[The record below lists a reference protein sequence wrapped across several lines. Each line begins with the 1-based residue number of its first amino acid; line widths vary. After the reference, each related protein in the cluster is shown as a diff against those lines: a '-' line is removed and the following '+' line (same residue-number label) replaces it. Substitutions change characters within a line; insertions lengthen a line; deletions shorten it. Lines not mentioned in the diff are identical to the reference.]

1 MPALYEQIADQAAE
15 LRRLYQAQAAAGL
28 QWPEIFRL
36 AVSGLQAIVRL
47 CETVHAAG
55 PDKKALA
62 LDLWDEFYREV
73 IAPIDLK
80 GVPNWLEETIIDPAI
95 HQISRQFIGGAI
107 DRIVEQY
114 NRGGWE

>member
-1 MPALYEQIADQAAE
+1 MPTLYEQIADQAAE
-15 LRRLYQAQAAAGL
+15 LKQLYRLRTADGL
-28 QWPEIFRL
+28 QWPEVFRL
-36 AVSGLQAIVRL
+36 GVAGLESIVKL
-47 CETVHAAG
+47 CETVKARG

-62 LDLWDEFYREV
+62 LDLWDDFYGGV